1 MLQHSLNR
9 GYGTFHLLC
18 TSRNPVHLLTNS
30 LHVKVM
36 YPYPK
41 EIVLVPNNRNVF
53 PVNRHLA
60 TATEYN
66 LLFSLPKITASQY
79 SLTRAISDH
88 LTIRSSCVPGC
99 NVVAEGGQSWCG
111 TRNLKT
117 INKKNENSRCTST
130 LPQHCTPPNRR
141 QPKVKAY
148 LLGRETRD
156 TGAKKK
162 RANPQ
167 KGARSS
173 SRMRG
178 SQGVCGTNDV
188 KS

>member
-1 MLQHSLNR
+1 M
-9 GYGTFHLLC
+9 
-18 TSRNPVHLLTNS
+18 
-30 LHVKVM
+30 K
-36 YPYPK
+36 
-41 EIVLVPNNRNVF
+41 
-53 PVNRHLA
+53 RHLE

-117 INKKNENSRCTST
+117 FNKKNENSRCTST
-130 LPQHCTPPNRR
+130 LPRHCTPPIRG

-162 RANPQ
+162 SKPTKGNEIELPNERFAGRLWNKRRKKLSFEESRRPQ
-167 KGARSS
+167 LIQLEREGPKKGTLLETRQQAS
-173 SRMRG
+173 
-178 SQGVCGTNDV
+178 
-188 KS
+188 